1 MDGQR
6 RSGRNRA
13 SWRAECPTS
22 LSPIMW
28 IDHRAFG
35 ENLERRRCT
44 GHSDVEVLGV
54 HQVSLRDDHMV
65 VLQALSEQGG
75 TDDVGR
81 GTSTPTACALSDLGR
96 GAACRH
102 AAAVLGA
109 DDFQLYVVPKLLS
122 FDHASPL
129 GADGDHE
136 VGTAPAPP
144 P

>member
-65 VLQALSEQGG
+65 VLQALSEPGG
-75 TDDVGR
+75 TAR
-81 GTSTPTACALSDLGR
+81 SEEHTSEFQSLMRISY
-96 GAACRH
+96 
-102 AAAVLGA
+102 AVFCLKKKI
-109 DDFQLYVVPKLLS
+109 QIIIRNN
-122 FDHASPL
+122 
-129 GADGDHE
+129 E
-136 VGTAPAPP
+136 
-144 P
+144 

>member
-102 AAAVLGA
+102 ARSEEHTSELQSLMRISYAVFCLKTKNHINT
-109 DDFQLYVVPKLLS
+109 L
-122 FDHASPL
+122 
-129 GADGDHE
+129 
-136 VGTAPAPP
+136 
-144 P
+144 